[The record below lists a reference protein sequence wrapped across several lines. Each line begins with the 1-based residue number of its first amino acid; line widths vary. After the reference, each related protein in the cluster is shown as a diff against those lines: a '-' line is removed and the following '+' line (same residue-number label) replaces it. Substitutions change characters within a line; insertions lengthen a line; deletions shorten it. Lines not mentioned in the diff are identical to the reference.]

1 MPVFE
6 LFSKRQKKQSGNVV
20 DVYTYDSLPNPLR
33 VQIVHIWNDLLGNR
47 NEFFDSFY
55 GARAGYKFIVETLC
69 REYGLFHLPHS
80 QLLMD
85 RDYHS
90 ELINYFMYE
99 PVIDRLLDVIELTFV
114 YADTRTRNFDYL
126 HRQHASES
134 VDRYIEELNT
144 RFMEH
149 GFGYRYESGRLIR
162 VDAELI
168 HAEIIKPALTLLSKP
183 MYSGAMDEFL
193 KAHEHYRTGRYKEAL
208 TECSK
213 SIESTMIAICS
224 KRKWKLQS
232 NPTFRV
238 LVDTIFENGLVPS
251 YWQQLFTSL
260 RSTLENGVAP
270 ARNRMGGHG
279 QGEEVTEVPR
289 HIVGYVIHMTA
300 SAILFLGEAEQSL

>member
-1 MPVFE
+1 MAVFE

-69 REYGLFHLPHS
+69 REYGLFYLPHS
-80 QLLMD
+80 QPSRD

-90 ELINYFMYE
+90 ELISYFMHD
-99 PVIDRLLDVIELTFV
+99 PVIDHLLDVIELTFS
-114 YADTRTRNFDYL
+114 YADRNTRNFDYL
-126 HRQHASES
+126 HKANASEA
-134 VDRYIEELNT
+134 VDHYIEELNT

-149 GFGYRYESGRLIR
+149 GVGYRYENGRLLR

-168 HAEIIKPALTLLSKP
+168 HAEIIKPALNLLSKP

-193 KAHEHYRTGRYKEAL
+193 KAHEHYRAGRYKEAL

-213 SIESTMIAICS
+213 AIESTMIAICS
-224 KRKWKLQS
+224 KRKWGLQP

-238 LVDTIFENGLVPS
+238 LVDTIFENGLVPA
-251 YWQQLFTSL
+251 YWLQLFTSL

-279 QGEEVTEVPR
+279 QGEEVTAVPR
-289 HIVGYVIHMTA
+289 HIVSYVLHMTA
-300 SAILFLGEAEQSL
+300 SAILFLGEAEQAL